1 MNIRAIIPE
10 IILIALMAVSG
21 IIIVTRLWQDA
32 IIAVGVLVLI
42 LCLGGLILLLIVKIG
57 RMEEAAVH
65 QERAMRA
72 NLESLGR
79 QLIAKQD
86 ATAQQIVASLENN
99 TQNKPRM
106 YR

>member
-57 RMEEAAVH
+57 RMEEASTH
-65 QERAMRA
+65 LERAMRA

-86 ATAQQIVASLENN
+86 ATAQQIVSSLENTN
-99 TQNKPRM
+99 QNKPRM